1 MLNLVFGYMNKTFVM
16 FRTKGEV
23 DRYLNNKII
32 EENYLINNNI
42 NKYFF
47 SEDIRT
53 NYEIINNNL
62 IIGQFSKYNNYIS
75 NSNNLKN
82 DNNDVILVL
91 SMLTFPV

>member
-1 MLNLVFGYMNKTFVM
+1 MEYKTSLLNLVFGYMNKTVVM

-47 SEDIRT
+47 FRKILEQIMRS
-53 NYEIINNNL
+53 L
-62 IIGQFSKYNNYIS
+62 III
-75 NSNNLKN
+75 
-82 DNNDVILVL
+82 
-91 SMLTFPV
+91 